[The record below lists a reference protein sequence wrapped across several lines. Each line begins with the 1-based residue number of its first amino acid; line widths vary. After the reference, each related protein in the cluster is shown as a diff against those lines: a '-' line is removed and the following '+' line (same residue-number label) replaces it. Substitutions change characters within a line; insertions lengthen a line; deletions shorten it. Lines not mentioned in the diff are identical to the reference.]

1 MRAEKLQDY
10 DLFKTIMRTSASK
23 GPHDLY
29 RHEDL
34 QDPLKVNKYTPE
46 HHFDSL
52 WNTSAWEKPHK

>member
-1 MRAEKLQDY
+1 MIIELQDY

-52 WNTSAWEKPHK
+52 